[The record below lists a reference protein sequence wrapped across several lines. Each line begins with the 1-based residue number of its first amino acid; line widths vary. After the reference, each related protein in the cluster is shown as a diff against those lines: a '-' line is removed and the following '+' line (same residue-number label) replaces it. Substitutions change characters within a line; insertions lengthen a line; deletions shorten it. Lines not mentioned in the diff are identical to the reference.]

1 MAARLARNML
11 PSMVVNAVLPALLY
25 LLLRRYFADP
35 SVVPIAAA
43 AMFPLLGN
51 LFGIARNRSLDTLGA
66 LMLLSFGLTALTAL
80 IGGDQRLILV
90 SRSLLTLG
98 WGLACLASLLLPK
111 TMSFYFAR
119 QFAAGPDRARA
130 AQSDEHWRTPYVRRV
145 SRLTSMVWGLA
156 LVGEFGLRVAMV
168 YSLPAAVVLA
178 VSPVANNLVS
188 WGVMLWTVWYGARAV
203 RRLRRGARLAVPSAS
218 AG

>member
-1 MAARLARNML
+1 M
-11 PSMVVNAVLPALLY
+11 
-25 LLLRRYFADP
+25 
-35 SVVPIAAA
+35 
-43 AMFPLLGN
+43 
-51 LFGIARNRSLDTLGA
+51 
-66 LMLLSFGLTALTAL
+66 
-80 IGGDQRLILV
+80 

-119 QFAAGPDRARA
+119 QFAAGNDRVRA
-130 AQSDEHWRTPYVRRV
+130 AQFDEHWRAPYVRRV
-145 SRLTSMVWGLA
+145 SRVTSVVWGLA

-178 VSPVANNLVS
+178 VSPVANNVVS
-188 WGVMLWTVWYGARAV
+188 WGVMLWTVWYGARALH
-203 RRLRRGARLAVPSAS
+203 RLRRGARLAVPAMG